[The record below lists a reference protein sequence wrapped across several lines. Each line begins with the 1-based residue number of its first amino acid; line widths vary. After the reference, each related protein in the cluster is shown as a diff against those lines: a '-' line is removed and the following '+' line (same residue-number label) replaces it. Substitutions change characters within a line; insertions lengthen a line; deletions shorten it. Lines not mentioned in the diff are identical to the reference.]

1 MFVCDLFHRIFSIK
15 SKAPPDMKRS
25 TVIRNYPIIDEV
37 LTRKILDQLQGEFM
51 TTDAL
56 NTAKYIVCQYL
67 NDRVEKHRTLFPPN
81 VNKVNKLIDSA
92 ALYHIQQFDPSI
104 SVDDIVSISM
114 DTDFDPFNGHL
125 MFTLNVVLYEKDAY
139 DIREEK

>member
-1 MFVCDLFHRIFSIK
+1 MFLCDLFHRIFSIK
-15 SKAPPDMKRS
+15 SKAPPYMNWP
-25 TVIRNYPIIDEV
+25 TIIRNYPIIDEV

-56 NTAKYIVCQYL
+56 NTAKHIVCQYL

-81 VNKVNKLIDSA
+81 VNKVTKLIDSA
-92 ALYHIQQFDPSI
+92 ALYHIQQFDPFI
-104 SVDDIVSISM
+104 SVNDIVSISM

-125 MFTLNVVLYEKDAY
+125 MFTLNAVLYEKDTY